1 MNESEQKCLEWN
13 GGRVHPL
20 SRKKKLGV
28 SFDDIKYI
36 FQVLRHRSLDL
47 EARGLISFSQA
58 KKSGWKFL
66 AIQNRLANWIRNYQ
80 SRGHF
85 QQMPWFRRERVL
97 LQVAAV
103 ILQQVRLSHMQI
115 CWKKFKQKHNLIA
128 AGTSVNVSHINRS
141 GSTVQTPSSTE
152 LMLGSMVR
160 VPTVLP
166 FLLHPSPEV
175 PSH

>member
-1 MNESEQKCLEWN
+1 
-13 GGRVHPL
+13 
-20 SRKKKLGV
+20 
-28 SFDDIKYI
+28 
-36 FQVLRHRSLDL
+36 
-47 EARGLISFSQA
+47 
-58 KKSGWKFL
+58 
-66 AIQNRLANWIRNYQ
+66 
-80 SRGHF
+80 
-85 QQMPWFRRERVL
+85 
-97 LQVAAV
+97 
-103 ILQQVRLSHMQI
+103 MQI